1 MKVIFGCQ
9 KIYLGEVDST
19 NNFAAQLVSDGL
31 CQNGAIVLA
40 DYQTQ
45 GKGQRGNEWVSNK
58 GENILMSI
66 VYQPEQ
72 LKVSEQIKLNWG
84 TSLAIISFLD
94 DYGINAKVKW
104 PNDILVENQKI
115 GGILLENHLLN
126 SIVNT
131 SIIGIGVNVNQID
144 FYLPYVTSMR
154 NEKKTTFCLKSLTL
168 NLVDKLNYFLFCEF
182 HWLKT
187 EYESKLFLKN
197 QNACFEDAKGI
208 FVGKIIGINSD
219 GTLILL
225 KGEETKVYG
234 IKEITFRI
242 DL

>member
-1 MKVIFGCQ
+1 MKVIFGSQ

-154 NEKKTTFCLKSLTL
+154 NEKKTTFCLKSSKYEYHRNWGKCEPNRFLLT
-168 NLVDKLNYFLFCEF
+168 VCDQ
-182 HWLKT
+182 
-187 EYESKLFLKN
+187 YEK
-197 QNACFEDAKGI
+197 
-208 FVGKIIGINSD
+208 
-219 GTLILL
+219 
-225 KGEETKVYG
+225 
-234 IKEITFRI
+234 
-242 DL
+242 